1 MKKFRYRRTKGFSL
15 VEIAVVLVIISVLAT
30 IVAVPLATQIEQRRA
45 EETRKQIEVAKEALF
60 GFAMANGR
68 LPCPAKDSL
77 LTDTGVASYCVL
89 GTGGC
94 TATTTTTTAILT
106 HGRCSHSNGF
116 LPAVTLGIGPVD
128 AQGYAIDAWQ
138 DGSPL
143 HRIRY
148 AVSKFESP
156 AGTFPVTSANG
167 IRTATMDNVSLPAS
181 VHLYVCGLGLTAASS
196 TTACSAGVT
205 TLTDRAVAIVYSIG
219 KNGTTA
225 FASLSFDEQNNQGN
239 SADIVFTGGD
249 TSATFDDIVSWV
261 SLNTLFARMVQAG
274 KLP

>member
-45 EETRKQIEVAKEALF
+45 EETRKQIEVGKEALF

-68 LPCPAKDSL
+68 LPCPASAASN
-77 LTDTGVASYCVL
+77 GVASYCTT

-94 TATTTTTTAILT
+94 VATTVLQA
-106 HGRCSHSNGF
+106 HGRCSDSNGF
-116 LPAVTLGIGPVD
+116 LPAVTLGVAPVD

-138 DGSPL
+138 DGNNA

-148 AVSKFESP
+148 AVSRYEIP
-156 AGTFPVTSANG
+156 TATERFPVTAANG
-167 IRTATMDNVSLPAS
+167 IRTATMDNVSLPTS

-205 TLTDRAVAIVYSIG
+205 TLTDRAVAIVYSVG

-225 FASLSFDEQNNQGN
+225 FASLSFDEQNNQG
-239 SADIVFTGGD
+239 SSSDIVFTSGD
-249 TSATFDDIVSWV
+249 PAVAFDDIVSWV
-261 SLNTLFARMVQAG
+261 SLNTLIARMVQAG